1 MENSIPAYIL
11 WPLVVF
17 AALVAMALIVVISL
31 DRLAAHRAKK
41 NAARKRTEAQMK
53 FEGVIGSIRNA
64 GGM

>member
-1 MENSIPAYIL
+1 MGNSIPAHIL

-17 AALVAMALIVVISL
+17 ATLVAMALIVVISL
-31 DRLAAHRAKK
+31 DHLAAHRAKK
-41 NAARKRTEAQMK
+41 NAERKRTEAKMK